1 LRISREALL
10 GTSQIHRSTMG
21 AGGSEGDEKDPERVE
36 RELLAVLGLSEELIR
51 LKLVGPG
58 GYCSPRHM
66 VPVD

>member
-1 LRISREALL
+1 
-10 GTSQIHRSTMG
+10 MG

-58 GYCSPRHM
+58 GYCSPRPM